1 MKTEQLI
8 LITSITATADIAKN
22 LFIGF
27 DGALCAGGAK
37 ALGVV
42 NDDSLADEQTPVG
55 AVGIA
60 LILSGDAV
68 SSGDAVE
75 SDAVGKAVS
84 FSAGEINGYAL
95 DDASGANE
103 LIRVLLK

>member
-1 MKTEQLI
+1 MKTEQLT
-8 LITSITATADIAKN
+8 LITSITAAADIAKN

-27 DGALCAGGAK
+27 DGALCSAGAK

-42 NDDSLADEQTPVG
+42 NDDSLADEQVPVG
-55 AVGIA
+55 TVGIA

-75 SDAVGKAVS
+75 SDAAGKAVT

-95 DDASGANE
+95 DDASGADE